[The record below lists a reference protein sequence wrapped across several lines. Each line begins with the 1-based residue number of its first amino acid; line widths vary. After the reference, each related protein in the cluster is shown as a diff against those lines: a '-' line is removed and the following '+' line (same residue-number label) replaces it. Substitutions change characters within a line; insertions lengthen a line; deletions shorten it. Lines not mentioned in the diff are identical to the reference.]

1 MRTSSFL
8 TARPRR
14 SAVRRSTG
22 ALASATATGPTA
34 RTARAA
40 SEERAATST
49 ARPRSEETMGME
61 RRKETAA
68 VWADVISGEGLEA
81 NPNLG
86 LE

>member
-1 MRTSSFL
+1 M
-8 TARPRR
+8 
-14 SAVRRSTG
+14 G

-34 RTARAA
+34 RTAQAA

-49 ARPRSEETMGME
+49 ARPGSEETMGME

-68 VWADVISGEGLEA
+68 VWADVIGDVGLEA